1 VFGHLVFG
9 THYGGFATKAV
20 SPRGPAARRPQ
31 ADLRGHEEK
40 KAERESIGK
49 INHSPSGRRILTNLH
64 EGFLD
69 AD

>member
-20 SPRGPAARRPQ
+20 R
-31 ADLRGHEEK
+31 HEEK

-49 INHSPSGRRILTNLH
+49 INHSPRGRRILTNLH
-64 EGFLD
+64 EGFLG

>member
-20 SPRGPAARRPQ
+20 SPRGP
-31 ADLRGHEEK
+31 LRGHEEK

-49 INHSPSGRRILTNLH
+49 INHPPRGRRILTNLH

-69 AD
+69 ADQHRINTDY